1 MTKNS
6 YQLSVISCQLKKI
19 VWYLLIL
26 ISLFIVHCS
35 LSLSTVYAETPVDIT
50 ADHLEHDTK
59 TNTYFAK
66 DSVKLIYDNATLK
79 ADEIYLNNTTGDSV
93 ATGNVTF
100 EDEELLIKTDKI
112 ELNLNTKLGTIYNSS
127 IFYKRRNYHIEGG
140 TLQRLGEKTFSM
152 DQATA
157 TTCDAALPE
166 WHFKGRDIKIIL
178 QKNIVARDTTFYIK
192 NIPVLYTPYFW
203 APLLEDRQTGLLLP
217 VFGYSNTKG
226 FTYKQ
231 SFYWAIKD
239 NMDATLYADYYSEK
253 GIGKGLDY
261 RYIAS
266 EETNGELWMY
276 HLEDTSSSRN
286 FFELKSYHNQKLP
299 YGMSGY
305 LKLHYVNEFDY
316 YNVLDS
322 TSLKRIGLST
332 WESDPFGFA
341 SEERLQ
347 KYLESNLQ
355 ISKPFSGGR
364 TYLLGQY
371 RESLEGS
378 SGTIPQ
384 SLPELGFVINT
395 TNIAGNL
402 SFNMEAK
409 GTNFWR
415 DNGQQGQRFDIYP
428 NIYLSMGRAVNL
440 THKIGLRG
448 TQYFLEN
455 PADNPNRVTFD
466 LNSALTTRFLKRY
479 PSFIHIIEPSV
490 EYTYM
495 PAVDHSDIPVFD
507 SIDSLPK
514 TSDVY
519 YSLTN
524 RIAGSVL
531 RGSEARLRLSQHY
544 DLLDTE
550 KPFSPVLL
558 ETTLTSYNV
567 NISINAS
574 YDVYDKDIED
584 TIGSI
589 YLKSE
594 KGFIGIGKNFRRS
607 TSLDQYSVEAGI
619 NKPISIFGRPLPLD
633 ITGRLL
639 YDMKGGGMQEFK
651 VKSIYSSQCWNLT
664 VSYIKKPYE
673 YQIMLGIEFKG
684 FGSIKLG

>member
-6 YQLSVISCQLKKI
+6 YQLSVISCQLRKTE
-19 VWYLLIL
+19 WYLLIL
-26 ISLFIVHCS
+26 IPLFTVYCSLF
-35 LSLSTVYAETPVDIT
+35 LSPVYAETPVDIT
-50 ADHLEHDTK
+50 ADYLEHDTK

-66 DSVKLIYDNATLK
+66 GSVKLIQDDSTLK
-79 ADEIYLNNTTGDSV
+79 ADEIHLNNTTGDSV

-100 EDEELLIKTDKI
+100 EDKEIFIKTDKI
-112 ELNLNTKLGTIYNSS
+112 EFNLITKLGTIYNSS

-152 DQATA
+152 DKASA
-157 TTCDAALPE
+157 TTCDAVPPE
-166 WHFKGRDIKIIL
+166 WHFTGRDIKITL
-178 QKNIVARDTTFYIK
+178 QKNITARNATFYIK
-192 NIPVLYTPYFW
+192 NIPVLYTPYFLV
-203 APLLEDRQTGLLLP
+203 PLLKDRQTGLLLP
-217 VFGYSNTKG
+217 VFGYSSTKG

-231 SFYWAIKD
+231 PFYWAIKD
-239 NMDATLYADYYSEK
+239 NMDATLYADYFSEK

-261 RYIAS
+261 RYIAGD
-266 EETNGELWMY
+266 ETNGELWMY
-276 HLEDTSSSRN
+276 HLGDNDLSRD

-316 YNVLDS
+316 YTVMDS
-322 TSLKRIGLST
+322 TSSKRIGLST

-384 SLPELGFVINT
+384 SLPELGFAVNT
-395 TNIAGNL
+395 KNIIGNA
-402 SFNMEAK
+402 SFNMEVK
-409 GTNFWR
+409 GTNFWK
-415 DNGQQGQRFDIYP
+415 DSGQQGQRLDIYP
-428 NIYLSMGRAVNL
+428 NVYLSMGRTVNL
-440 THKIGLRG
+440 TQKIGLRE
-448 TQYFLEN
+448 TQYFLKN
-455 PADNPNRVTFD
+455 PADNLNRAIFD
-466 LNSALTTRFLKRY
+466 LNSSLTTRFLKRY
-479 PSFIHIIEPSV
+479 SSFIHSIEPSI

-495 PAVDHSDIPVFD
+495 PYVDQSDIPVFD

-519 YSLTN
+519 YTFTN
-524 RIAGSVL
+524 RIAGSAL
-531 RGSEARLRLSQHY
+531 GGSEARLRVSQHY
-544 DLLDTE
+544 NLLDSE
-550 KPFSPVLL
+550 EPFSHVLF
-558 ETTLTSYNV
+558 ETTLSSQNMA
-567 NISINAS
+567 ISINAS
-574 YDVYDKDIED
+574 YDVYDKYIAE
-584 TIGSI
+584 TFGSI
-589 YLKSE
+589 YLKNE

-619 NKPISIFGRPLPLD
+619 NKPIEIFGRSLPLD

-651 VKSIYSSQCWNLT
+651 IKSIYSRQCWNLT
-664 VSYIKKPYE
+664 LSYTRKPNE
-673 YQIMLGIEFKG
+673 YQIMIGIEFKG
-684 FGSIKLG
+684 FGAIKIG